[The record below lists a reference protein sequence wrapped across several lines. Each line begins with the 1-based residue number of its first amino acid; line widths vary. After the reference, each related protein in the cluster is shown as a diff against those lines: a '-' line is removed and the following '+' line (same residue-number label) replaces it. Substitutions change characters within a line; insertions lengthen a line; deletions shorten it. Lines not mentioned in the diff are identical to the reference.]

1 MRKNGV
7 LLHISSLPSDYGIG
21 TMGKAARDFVDQLE
35 RNGQS
40 LWQILPICPTSFGD
54 SPYASYST
62 FAGNPY
68 FIDLDILAEK
78 GYLRPEEYRNE
89 KWFEEP
95 GRVDYGIMYNTR
107 YPVLRKAVERFLQNP
122 PADYEKFLK
131 ENADW
136 LDDYSLF
143 MALKDTN
150 EGKPWQQWDEEYRVY
165 DADKTAK
172 WKEEFRDAVEYNN
185 VLQYLFFEQWKDLRK
200 YANDHGVEIVGD
212 LPIYVAMDSVDAW
225 SHPELFMMDKES
237 NPLLVAAVPPDGFS
251 AEGQLWGNPVY
262 NWPYHKKT
270 GYDWWIRRI
279 EQMANLYNIVRID
292 HFRGFDS
299 FYAVDADAKDAKK
312 GKWMRGPGSEL
323 FKEMNKKIGEQ
334 KIIAEDLGYL
344 TKSVRNMLAETGYPG
359 MKVMEFA
366 FDSKAD
372 SGREYLPYNYPKNSV
387 AYAGTHDNDTIYGW
401 FDSISEGD
409 KEYVREY
416 LDTWDPDWLNW
427 RMFSQL
433 LGSPADTTIVMAQDL
448 LKLGSET
455 RMNQPGSVGTNWQW
469 RLLPGQLDED
479 TMSHLKYLTRVY
491 GRLPEQNLPKT
502 DDEEEEEIEIFDD
515 PTEIAVQ
522 TIIDPAPNADLK
534 QEPQEAE

>member
-7 LLHISSLPSDYGIG
+7 LLHISSLPSNYGIG
-21 TMGKAARDFVDQLE
+21 TLGQTAKDFVDQLE
-35 RNGQS
+35 RNGQT
-40 LWQILPICPTSFGD
+40 LWQILPVCPTSFGD

-68 FIDLDILAEK
+68 FIDLDMLASE
-78 GYLRPEEYRNE
+78 GYLYPDEFQYE
-89 KWFEEP
+89 KWYEEP

-107 YPVLRKAVERFLQNP
+107 YPILKKAVARFLANP
-122 PADYEKFLK
+122 PKDYEKFLK
-131 ENADW
+131 DNKDW
-136 LDDYSLF
+136 LEDYSLF
-143 MALKDTN
+143 MAFKDAN
-150 EGKPWQQWDEEYRVY
+150 EGKPWQQWEEEYRVY
-165 DADKTAK
+165 DPKKIDK
-172 WKEEFRDAVEYNN
+172 WKEEFKESIDFNN
-185 VLQYLFFEQWKDLRK
+185 VLQYLFFEQWNALRK
-200 YANDHGVEIVGD
+200 YANDHGVEIIGD

-225 SHPELFMMDKES
+225 SHPELFMMDADSK
-237 NPLLVAAVPPDGFS
+237 PQMIAAVPPDGFS
-251 AEGQLWGNPVY
+251 ADGQLWGNPVY

-279 EQMANLYNIVRID
+279 EQMTKLYNIVRID

-299 FYAVDADAKDAKK
+299 FYAVKADAKDAKK
-312 GKWMRGPGSEL
+312 GIWMKGPGAEL
-323 FKEMNKKIGEQ
+323 FDVMRKKIGEQ

-344 TKSVRNMLAETGYPG
+344 TKSVRKMLSDTGYPG
-359 MKVMEFA
+359 MKVMEFG

-372 SGREYLPYNYPKNSV
+372 SGKEYLPYNYPQNCV

-401 FDSISEGD
+401 FESLSEGD

-416 LDTWDPDWLNW
+416 LDTWDPEWYNW

-448 LKLGSET
+448 LRLGSDT

-469 RLLPGQLDED
+469 RLKPGELDED

-491 GRLPEQNLPKT
+491 GRLPEQNLEK
-502 DDEEEEEIEIFDD
+502 EEEEEDIKVYD
-515 PTEIAVQ
+515 PTEIAIEA
-522 TIIDPAPNADLK
+522 IIDPPAD
-534 QEPQEAE
+534 PTSVTNPAEVKG